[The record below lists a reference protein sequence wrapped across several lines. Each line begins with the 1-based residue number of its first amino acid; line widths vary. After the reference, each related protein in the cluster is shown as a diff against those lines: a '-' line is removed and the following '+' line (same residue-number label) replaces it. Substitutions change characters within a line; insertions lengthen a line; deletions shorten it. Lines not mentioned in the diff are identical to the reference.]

1 MISRDI
7 RSFVLAACL
16 FVLTAILPVPRSEAG
31 PNYAAGP
38 SVSVASPVVATLHD
52 RARNKSLSV
61 TAVFPQ
67 SGGPYPVIVFSHGWG
82 GNPDAY
88 LTLLSY
94 WAAHGYV
101 VLAPTHD
108 DAGEIT
114 NPGAMKDETEDPA
127 AWKNRV
133 RDVTLVADS
142 LPVLEKQVPGLRGRM
157 DASRIA
163 VGGHSYGAYVS
174 QLIGGATVDV
184 PGGARGVSFRDTR
197 FRASLLLSPQGAGR
211 MGLTVRS
218 WNHATVP
225 MMTMTGSRDKAFGDV
240 GTQSRLDPYKHAP
253 PGDKYLVYIDG
264 ATHFTFCDMPSNQEA
279 RRPGLASLRAH
290 GGLTQ
295 TQMYGCVE
303 TASLAFWDSYLKGRP
318 AALAYLHGQD
328 LGQSSGGQVHLSA
341 K

>member
-1 MISRDI
+1 MISRAI
-7 RSFVLAACL
+7 RSLVLAACL
-16 FVLTAILPVPRSEAG
+16 FALMTLLLVPRSEAG
-31 PNYAAGP
+31 PNYAAG
-38 SVSVASPVVATLHD
+38 VSLPIASPVVATLHD

-88 LTLLSY
+88 LTLISY

-108 DAGEIT
+108 DAGEIAH
-114 NPGAMKDETEDPA
+114 PGAMKGETEDPA

-133 RDVTLVADS
+133 RDITFVADS
-142 LPVLEKQVPGLRGRM
+142 LPVLEKQVPGLRGRV
-157 DASRIA
+157 DAARIA

-184 PGGARGVSFRDTR
+184 PGGARDVSFRDTR
-197 FRASLLLSPQGAGR
+197 FRASLLLSPQGVGR
-211 MGLTVRS
+211 MGLTAHS
-218 WNHATVP
+218 WNHAAVP
-225 MMTMTGSRDKAFGDV
+225 MMTMTGSRDRAFGDV
-240 GTQSRLDPYKHAP
+240 GMQSRLDPYSHAP
-253 PGDKYLVYIDG
+253 SGDKYLVYIDG
-264 ATHFTFCDMPSNQEA
+264 ATHFTFCDMPSKQEG

-295 TQMYGCVE
+295 TRMYDYVE
-303 TASLAFWDSYLKGRP
+303 VASLAFWDASLKGRP